1 MGIAVLALLAA
12 TAIAAIAYAVFIAPR
27 RLRLTT
33 LDVQIPGLPPAFDGY
48 TIAVLSDIHHGAVW
62 GSRTHLEHAV
72 ALAHA
77 AAPDLIAL
85 LGDYG
90 LSHHRLPRA
99 SSRAYRRA
107 MPVMAPVLRSLR
119 APDGV
124 VAVIGNH
131 DYDYDASAVAA
142 WLRETGS
149 RVLVNEAVC
158 IERGGARLAISGVDD
173 ATSGRIDPHAGC
185 EHIEPHV
192 PRIVLSHN
200 PDGVLSLAT
209 DVRVDLVLSGHTHGG
224 QVVLPLLGALSR
236 RCELCGRHTARGW
249 VPNPRAPL
257 YVTSGVGVMIPL
269 RVHCPPEVL
278 VVRLRPRT
286 G

>member
-1 MGIAVLALLAA
+1 MLALLAA
-12 TAIAAIAYAVFIAPR
+12 AAITAIAYAVVVAPR

-33 LDVQIPGLPPAFDGY
+33 IDAPIPGLPAAFDGY

-62 GSRTHLEHAV
+62 GSRTHLKRAIT
-72 ALAHA
+72 LAHA

-99 SSRAYRRA
+99 SRRAYERA
-107 MPVMAPVLRSLR
+107 MPVMGPLLRSLH

-158 IERGGARLAISGVDD
+158 IERAGARLAISGVDD
-173 ATSGRIDPHAGC
+173 AASGKIDPHAGC
-185 EHIEPHV
+185 AHLEPHV

-209 DVRVDLVLSGHTHGG
+209 DARVDLVLSGHTHGG
-224 QVVLPLLGALSR
+224 QVVLPFVGALSR
-236 RCELCGRHTARGW
+236 RCKLCGRHTARGW

-257 YVTSGVGVMIPL
+257 YVTSGVGAIIPL

-278 VVRLRPRT
+278 VVRLRPRA